1 MRKVGIWTL
10 AVVLSFGTFAMQEA
24 FAQPAKGAQ
33 AKAAPAK
40 APSAPVKSIEV
51 PPGQSISPADTARF
65 LAGMPPATGSLLAP
79 LMLEPWAQANAK
91 FFDSEWASLEARQL
105 SKIRAFSARN
115 LTSPQKT
122 LFYTFSGPDFLYA
135 DAFFPKAQTYVL
147 VGLEPVG
154 PIPDLTKV
162 PRAKLPDALGQL
174 KHSLSF
180 FLGKSFFVTS
190 YMDQHLRQST
200 MPGTLPVL
208 YVFLARA
215 GKTIRTV
222 EHMRLEADGSVKP
235 LGELAPGERPRAVKI
250 TFVGAD
256 GAEQTLYYFNTD
268 LSNGGV
274 AKSSFLTYLATL
286 GPGDSFIK
294 SASYLLHNDAFAS
307 TREFLLANSVNIL
320 QDDTGVPI
328 RMLKPEQ
335 WALTPFGIYAR
346 PIPVFANKYQKDM
359 QAVFDQARPAPLDF
373 SISYR
378 WRPGQS
384 GVVLAKKK

>member
-1 MRKVGIWTL
+1 MRQVGYWAMAACLLIGNFTADAAL
-10 AVVLSFGTFAMQEA
+10 AQRAKRD
-24 FAQPAKGAQ
+24 PAAATAVGAQ
-33 AKAAPAK
+33 G
-40 APSAPVKSIEV
+40 IEI
-51 PPGQSISPADTARF
+51 PPGQTVSAMDTARF
-65 LAGMPPATGSLLAP
+65 LAGLPQAAGSPLAATS
-79 LMLEPWAQANAK
+79 LEPWAQAHAR
-91 FFDSEWASLEARQL
+91 FFDAEWAGLEQRQL
-105 SKIRAFSARN
+105 SKIRSFAARN
-115 LTSPQKT
+115 MPAPQKT

-154 PIPDLTKV
+154 PIPDVTKV
-162 PRAKLPDALGQL
+162 AKAKLPDALGQL
-174 KHSLSF
+174 KLSLNQFIGRSF
-180 FLGKSFFVTS
+180 FITS
-190 YMDQHLRQST
+190 YMDKHLRQSI

-222 EHMRLEADGSVKP
+222 EHMRLQADGTMAA

-250 TFVGAD
+250 TFAGSD

-268 LSNGGV
+268 LSNAGV
-274 AKSSFLTYLATL
+274 AKSGLLTYLATL
-286 GPGDSFIK
+286 GPGDSLVK
-294 SASYLLHNDAFAS
+294 SASYLLHGDVFSS

-320 QDDTGVPI
+320 QDDTGVPM
-328 RMLKPEQ
+328 RMLKPDTWQ
-335 WALTPFGIYAR
+335 LTPFGTYAR

-359 QAVFDQARPAPLDF
+359 QALFDQAKPAPLDF

-384 GVVLAKKK
+384 SVLLATKKK